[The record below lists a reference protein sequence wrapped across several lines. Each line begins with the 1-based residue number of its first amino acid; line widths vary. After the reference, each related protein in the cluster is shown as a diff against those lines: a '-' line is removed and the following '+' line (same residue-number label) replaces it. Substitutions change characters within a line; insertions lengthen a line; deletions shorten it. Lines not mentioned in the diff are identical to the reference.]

1 MIGFIVIG
9 VIVILVVNGIYTLFC
24 ENVRRIE

>member
-1 MIGFIVIG
+1 MIGFIGVG

-24 ENVRRIE
+24 ENVRETE

>member
-1 MIGFIVIG
+1 MIEFIVVD

-24 ENVRRIE
+24 ENVRED

>member
-1 MIGFIVIG
+1 MIGFIVVG

-24 ENVRRIE
+24 ENVRETE

>member
-1 MIGFIVIG
+1 MIGFIAVG

-24 ENVRRIE
+24 ENVRETE